1 MKGLWWII
9 GGSVAVSG
17 GVWFYLHYNS
27 AAQKRL
33 RSLAG
38 PGGSSIVSARDQ
50 QAPAGMDGTIF
61 HEPNLENVSVDLSN
75 LGMIAPL

>member
-1 MKGLWWII
+1 MKGIGWII
-9 GGSVAVSG
+9 GGAVLVSG

-38 PGGSSIVSARDQ
+38 PGGSTIVSARDQ
-50 QAPAGMDGTIF
+50 QAPAGMDPTIF
-61 HEPNLENVSVDLSN
+61 HEPNFEAVNVDLSG
-75 LGMIAPL
+75 LGVNPPL